1 MTLYLSISSNLGI
14 RIRVFYSQFFS
25 YSTIE
30 KDRHRTKHRFSV
42 VFRFFLP
49 HNQPSLIS
57 ENRLLAAR
65 NRAGPFNFFPEF
77 SHFYRVFPGGTKI
90 LSQFYKIA
98 IVSKIFKQ
106 TWLLKRVEL
115 KKGFSSIRK
124 KVAMSLNFQRIC
136 ATFAVQKG
144 TTTCTLCAYI
154 VNKSSPQVPLTVN
167 RKFISSIK
175 NWTKF
180 GIHCQSH

>member
-30 KDRHRTKHRFSV
+30 KGRHLTKHRFSV

-77 SHFYRVFPGGTKI
+77 SHFYQVFSGRDKNSLPVLQNSNCIEDFQVDLAVKK
-90 LSQFYKIA
+90 SQIE
-98 IVSKIFKQ
+98 
-106 TWLLKRVEL
+106 KRV
-115 KKGFSSIRK
+115 
-124 KVAMSLNFQRIC
+124 SLRLG
-136 ATFAVQKG
+136 KR
-144 TTTCTLCAYI
+144 L
-154 VNKSSPQVPLTVN
+154 
-167 RKFISSIK
+167 R
-175 NWTKF
+175 
-180 GIHCQSH
+180 